1 MGELAALGWGLFFS
15 STTVFMRYGAGRVS
29 LFWLNAARCLI
40 AALAVAVAVGVTS
53 GFQGFTGLPMHTIVW
68 LGLSTAVAYPLG
80 DMLYFRSSQLIGV
93 SRSMP
98 ISNCYPLVS
107 VLLAVALLGE
117 TLSWRL
123 ASGTIFILGGG
134 YLVAKARVVDVRSP
148 RVRSLGEGSKGLL
161 LATLAA
167 IFWGVSV
174 VLDRVAM
181 QVPSVDLL
189 AASLLRLVLGT
200 IFLFMLA
207 GSRREGVEWRKLD
220 RRFLGFLLLV
230 GLVFSA
236 GAPPL
241 WLYSV
246 QAIGAAKASLLAA
259 TAPLFGLA
267 LSALLLGEKA
277 TWRTAGGA
285 VLTILGVWFIL

>member
-1 MGELAALGWGLFFS
+1 MGELAALGWGLFFA
-15 STTVFMRYGAGRVS
+15 STTVFMRYGASRVS

-40 AALAVAVAVGVTS
+40 ASLAVAVAVGLTS
-53 GFQGFTGLPMHTIVW
+53 GFQGFAGLPMHTIVW

-93 SRSMP
+93 SRAMP
-98 ISNCYPLVS
+98 LSNCYPLVS

-117 TLSWRL
+117 TMSWRL
-123 ASGTIFILGGG
+123 ALGTLFILGGG
-134 YLVAKARVVDVRSP
+134 YLVAKARVLDVPSP

-161 LATLAA
+161 LAGLAA

-189 AASLLRLVLGT
+189 AAGLLRLVLGA
-200 IFLFMLA
+200 IFLFLLA
-207 GSRREGVEWRKLD
+207 GTRRERVEWRKLD
-220 RRFLGFLLLV
+220 RRFLALLLLV
-230 GLVFSA
+230 GVVFSA

-241 WLYSV
+241 WLYAV

-285 VLTILGVWFIL
+285 ALTILGVWFIL